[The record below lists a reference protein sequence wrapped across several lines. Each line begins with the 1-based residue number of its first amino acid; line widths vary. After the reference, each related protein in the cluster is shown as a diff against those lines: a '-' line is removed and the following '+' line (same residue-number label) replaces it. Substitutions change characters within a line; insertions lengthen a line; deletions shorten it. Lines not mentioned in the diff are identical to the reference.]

1 MNSAN
6 IASGFTAAIQL
17 KVFAQAVR
25 AMNCGDVFADDG
37 SSWDVICTHGDT
49 SNSVEMVRAITTTLK
64 QSN

>member
-37 SSWDVICTHGDT
+37 SSWNVIGTHSDT
-49 SNSVEMVRAITTTLK
+49 SNSVEMIQAVTTTLK
-64 QSN
+64 RSN